1 MTVHPERGRSEPF
14 HLWILHEPKGGS
26 LFTIRYEV
34 YRGMGA
40 LRLGGL
46 GAVTPSLKRGRLRG
60 LSPAHLQQ
68 GRFLLFS
75 EGDSPGMKE
84 IPVWSAAASPAALPA
99 GEWTLMIPSSQGMTP
114 IGWEEQEPRSVEDC
128 VTDLTARRGLGL
140 AMERLKQRKSTQAS
154 QKPSLPEEVLHG
166 APLGLVRHLQNVI
179 ERQRNE
185 LEVVRAELAQLRS
198 KGDRRKRE
206 ER

>member
-1 MTVHPERGRSEPF
+1 MTAHPDRGRSDPF

-46 GAVTPSLKRGRLRG
+46 GAVTPSLRRGRLRG
-60 LSPAHLQQ
+60 LSPDHLQK

-75 EGDSPGMKE
+75 EGESPDMTE
-84 IPVWSAAASPAALPA
+84 IPIWSAAAPPVELPA
-99 GEWTLMIPSSQGMTP
+99 DEWTLMVPSAQGMTP
-114 IGWEEQEPRSVEDC
+114 VGWEKQEPPSIENC

-140 AMERLKQRKSTQAS
+140 AMAHLKERKSSQARR
-154 QKPSLPEEVLHG
+154 KASLPEHVLPG
-166 APLGLVRHLQNVI
+166 APVGLVRHLQTVI
-179 ERQRNE
+179 ERQRSE
-185 LEVVRAELAQLRS
+185 LEVLRAELALLRRQGEH
-198 KGDRRKRE
+198 KTRE
-206 ER
+206 EA

>member
-1 MTVHPERGRSEPF
+1 
-14 HLWILHEPKGGS
+14 
-26 LFTIRYEV
+26 
-34 YRGMGA
+34 MGA

-75 EGDSPGMKE
+75 EGDAPGMTE

-114 IGWEEQEPRSVEDC
+114 IGWEEQEPPSVEDC

-140 AMERLKQRKSTQAS
+140 AMERLKQRKSAQAS
-154 QKPSLPEEVLHG
+154 QKPSLPEEALHG

-185 LEVVRAELAQLRS
+185 LEVVRAELAQLRK
-198 KGDRRKRE
+198 KGDRRKFKE
-206 ER
+206 S

>member
-1 MTVHPERGRSEPF
+1 MPAHPELGKSEPF

-60 LSPAHLQQ
+60 LSPEHLQQ

-75 EGDSPGMKE
+75 AGSSPDMAE
-84 IPVWSAAASPAALPA
+84 IPIWTASTSPLELPA
-99 GEWTLMIPSSQGMTP
+99 NEWTLMIPSNQGMTP
-114 IGWEEQEPRSVEDC
+114 EGWEEHDPPSVEDC
-128 VTDLTARRGLGL
+128 VTDLTPRRGLGL
-140 AMERLKQRKSTQAS
+140 AMKTLRERKADRANQVQDAAIAS
-154 QKPSLPEEVLHG
+154 
-166 APLGLVRHLQNVI
+166 APIGLVRHLQGVI
-179 ERQRNE
+179 DRQRVE
-185 LEVVRAELAQLRS
+185 LEALRAELDSLRRRQ
-198 KGDRRKRE
+198 RRK
-206 ER
+206 

>member
-1 MTVHPERGRSEPF
+1 MSAHAELGKPAAF
-14 HLWILHEPKGGS
+14 HLWILHEPRGGS

-60 LSPAHLQQ
+60 LSAEHLRQ

-75 EGDSPGMKE
+75 DGATDEMREISIWTAAKSPE
-84 IPVWSAAASPAALPA
+84 ALPA
-99 GEWTLMIPSSQGMTP
+99 DDWTLMIPSSQGMTP
-114 IGWEEQEPRSVEDC
+114 EGWAEEEPPEVEDC

-140 AMERLKQRKSTQAS
+140 AMQKLKQRRTS
-154 QKPSLPEEVLHG
+154 QRAGDEEVSIAS
-166 APLGLVRHLQNVI
+166 APLGLVRHLQGII
-179 ERQRNE
+179 EQQRLDLAALQDEGERLRRQVGEAR
-185 LEVVRAELAQLRS
+185 
-198 KGDRRKRE
+198 GD
-206 ER
+206 